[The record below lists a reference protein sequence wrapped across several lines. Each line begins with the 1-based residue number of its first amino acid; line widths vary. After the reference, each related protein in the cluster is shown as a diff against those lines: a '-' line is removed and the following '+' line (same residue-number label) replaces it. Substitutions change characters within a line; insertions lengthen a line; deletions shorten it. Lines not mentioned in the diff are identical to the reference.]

1 MAGVVTLKVNCEN
14 TGVNMERAI
23 AAAERRAFLLPEC
36 RSSQLEL
43 ALLYYF
49 AGHYEDA
56 LEEITML
63 ELQAEAAGATS
74 LHLLPMF
81 KQKLLLWKNLEMS

>member
-1 MAGVVTLKVNCEN
+1 
-14 TGVNMERAI
+14 MERAI

-63 ELQAEAAGATS
+63 ELQDGAAEHPS
-74 LHLLPMF
+74 MELLPVF
-81 KQKLLLWKNLEMS
+81 KQKLLLWKSLEMS

>member
-1 MAGVVTLKVNCEN
+1 
-14 TGVNMERAI
+14 MERAI
-23 AAAERRAFLLPEC
+23 AAAERRAYLLPEC

-56 LEEITML
+56 LEEVSML
-63 ELQAEAAGATS
+63 EVIS
-74 LHLLPMF
+74 FCHLLVSSPSVTC
-81 KQKLLLWKNLEMS
+81 L